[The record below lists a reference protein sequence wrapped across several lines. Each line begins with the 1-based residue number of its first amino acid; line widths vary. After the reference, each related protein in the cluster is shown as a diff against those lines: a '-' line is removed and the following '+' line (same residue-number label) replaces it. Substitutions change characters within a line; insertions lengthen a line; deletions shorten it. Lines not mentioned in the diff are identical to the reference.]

1 MKKRINTFIKNYK
14 TVIACFALF
23 CFQETLIAQI
33 LLPNSENAFG
43 SMIPFNG
50 PYIQQHR
57 IKSITCDIV
66 DKKDLQVAENIRFVN
81 RYEFNKNGQL
91 QLFYNTQ
98 LLKIIEKEIHHDA
111 VYRKRKIIRR
121 AYTSTKSIPIFDTMS
136 TVCVYDE
143 LKQIR
148 IKRMNEGLFYDSYY
162 YDYHSDGK
170 LQKEMRYKETNAT
183 SCKHDFKIG
192 TQINISEEH
201 FEYKLINKHQYKKTC
216 FNNENRP
223 YKEIIFNL
231 NDDDQ
236 IINITE
242 QYIVT
247 WLKQTYS
254 FEYNAKHQLTKAISI
269 SNSNG
274 LKTLLKT
281 YEYDSNDC
289 LLTEKEYK
297 NDMLIKEISYLT
309 DSSKKITSYIIRD
322 PNEKTMRIVKL
333 TYTLYE

>member
-1 MKKRINTFIKNYK
+1 
-14 TVIACFALF
+14 
-23 CFQETLIAQI
+23 
-33 LLPNSENAFG
+33 
-43 SMIPFNG
+43 MIPFNG
-50 PYIQQHR
+50 TYLQHHH
-57 IKSITCDIV
+57 IKSIVGEVI
-66 DKKDLQVAENIRFVN
+66 DKKDLQVAEAIRFVN
-81 RYEFNKNGQL
+81 HYEFNKNGQL

-121 AYTSTKSIPIFDTMS
+121 AYTSTKSIPVFDTIP
-136 TVCVYDE
+136 TVCIYDE
-143 LKQIR
+143 LNQLR

-170 LQKEMRYKETNAT
+170 LQKEMRYKETNA
-183 SCKHDFKIG
+183 SELKQDFKVG
-192 TQINISEEH
+192 SQISISEER

-223 YKEIIFNL
+223 YKEIIYNL
-231 NDDDQ
+231 NDDNQ
-236 IINITE
+236 IINRTE
-242 QYIVT
+242 QYVVT
-247 WLKQTYS
+247 WLTQTYS

-297 NDMLIKEISYLT
+297 NDLLIKEISYLT

>member
-1 MKKRINTFIKNYK
+1 LICSQKNGL
-14 TVIACFALF
+14 T
-23 CFQETLIAQI
+23 QI
-33 LLPNSENAFG
+33 LLPNSDNAFE
-43 SMIPFNG
+43 SKIPFNG
-50 PYIQQHR
+50 TYIQQHR
-57 IKSITCDIV
+57 IKSITCDII

-121 AYTSTKSIPIFDTMS
+121 AYTSTKNIPVFDTIS
-136 TVCVYDE
+136 TVCIYDE
-143 LKQIR
+143 LNQLR

-162 YDYHSDGK
+162 YDYHSDSK

-183 SCKHDFKIG
+183 SFKHDFKIG

-201 FEYKLINKHQYKKTC
+201 FEYKLINKQQFKKTC

-223 YKEIIFNL
+223 YKEIIYNL
-231 NDDDQ
+231 NNDNQ

-242 QYIVT
+242 QYVVT
-247 WLKQTYS
+247 WLTQTYS
-254 FEYNAKHQLTKAISI
+254 FEYNSKHQMTKAIST

-274 LKTLLKT
+274 LRTLLKT

-297 NDMLIKEISYLT
+297 NDMLIKEISYIT
-309 DSSKKITSYIIRD
+309 DVSKNVTSFIIRD
-322 PNEKTMRIVKL
+322 PIEKTIRIIKL
-333 TYTLYE
+333 KYALYE

>member
-1 MKKRINTFIKNYK
+1 MFW
-14 TVIACFALF
+14 
-23 CFQETLIAQI
+23 FQETLIAQI
-33 LLPNSENAFG
+33 LLPNSDNAFE

-50 PYIQQHR
+50 PYIQQHL
-57 IKSITCDIV
+57 IKSITCDII

-91 QLFYNTQ
+91 QLFYYTQ
-98 LLKIIEKEIHHDA
+98 LLKTIEKEFHHDA
-111 VYRKRKIIRR
+111 VYRKRRLIRR
-121 AYTSTKSIPIFDTMS
+121 AYTYTKTIPVFDTIS
-136 TVCVYDE
+136 TTYIYDE
-143 LKQIR
+143 LNQMR
-148 IKRMNEGLFYDSYY
+148 LKRMNEGLFYDSFY

-183 SCKHDFKIG
+183 SFKNDFKIG

-201 FEYKLINKHQYKKTC
+201 FEYKLINKHQFKKTC

-223 YKEIIFNL
+223 YKEIIYNL
-231 NDDDQ
+231 NDDNQ
-236 IINITE
+236 ILNITE
-242 QYIVT
+242 QYVVT
-247 WLKQTYS
+247 WLTQTYS
-254 FEYNAKHQLTKAISI
+254 FEYNAKHQMTKAIST

-274 LKTLLKT
+274 LKTLIKT

-297 NDMLIKEISYLT
+297 NNLLFKEISYLT
-309 DSSKKITSYIIRD
+309 DSSKKTTSYIIRD

-333 TYTLYE
+333 TYAFYE